1 MVMVATRSER
11 LKAQRARERARGL
24 RASVVVSGLLLLI
37 LFVPLGGPPR
47 PTPDGAVQR
56 LTAAQRADGQPAD
69 AGTEAALAP
78 EVEAALEPVPQ
89 IVPVTEA
96 PELFVPLGRVEIP
109 KIGIDMP
116 VRNGVHER
124 ILEQGVGLWPGTGA
138 ETGNTVLSGHRTT
151 YLAPFGDLDLLAPAD
166 QVVMTS
172 GGGAPQVYEVF
183 TTDIVP
189 EGEYV
194 DFVLAGT
201 PEPDDQVLTLYA
213 CHPKGQRTHRI
224 VVRARAVDPPPSPQE
239 VR

>member
-1 MVMVATRSER
+1 MGGTRSER
-11 LKAQRARERARGL
+11 LRAQRARERTRRARG
-24 RASVVVSGLLLLI
+24 SVVVLGLLVVI
-37 LFVPLGGPPR
+37 LVVPLSRAPA
-47 PTPDGAVQR
+47 PTPEDVVQR
-56 LTAAQRADGQPAD
+56 LTAAQGATRERAA
-69 AGTEAALAP
+69 TEGATEVAP
-78 EVEAALEPVPQ
+78 EVEAALEPVPV

-109 KIGIDMP
+109 KVGLDIP

-151 YLAPFGDLDLLAPAD
+151 YLAPFRDLDLLAPAD
-166 QVVMTS
+166 QVIMTS
-172 GGGAPQVYEVF
+172 GGGQAQVYEVF
-183 TTDIVP
+183 ATDIVP

-201 PEPDDQVLTLYA
+201 PEPDDQIVTLYA
-213 CHPKGQRTHRI
+213 CHPKGQRSHRI
-224 VVRARAVDPPPSPQE
+224 VVRARAVDPPPPPQE